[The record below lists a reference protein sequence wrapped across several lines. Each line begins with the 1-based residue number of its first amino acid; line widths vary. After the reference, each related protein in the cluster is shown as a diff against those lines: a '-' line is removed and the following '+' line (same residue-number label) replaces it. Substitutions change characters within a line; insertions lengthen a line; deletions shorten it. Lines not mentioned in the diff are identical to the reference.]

1 MNRGGVKFSLYKSI
15 INIPGKS
22 HNSFKK
28 RVKMGNV
35 LICKTFL
42 KIINNRRKSNH
53 FMIIKS
59 KKVALKSCNITK
71 LSCCIRKIEYYM
83 TIFNILRIN

>member
-28 RVKMGNV
+28 KSQNGKSFN
-35 LICKTFL
+35 LQNIFT
-42 KIINNRRKSNH
+42 NN
-53 FMIIKS
+53 
-59 KKVALKSCNITK
+59 
-71 LSCCIRKIEYYM
+71 
-83 TIFNILRIN
+83 